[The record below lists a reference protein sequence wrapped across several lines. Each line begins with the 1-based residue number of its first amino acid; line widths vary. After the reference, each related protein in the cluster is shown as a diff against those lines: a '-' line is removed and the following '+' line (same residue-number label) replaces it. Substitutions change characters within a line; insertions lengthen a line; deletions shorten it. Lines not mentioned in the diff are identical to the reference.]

1 MRWRR
6 YKDKKRKKK
15 RHWILYLTGS
25 PIRSSI
31 TNVEDRR
38 RGQASRMTEGK
49 KQILHVVQSDRFG
62 VSSGMFMPI
71 ANQKKRSIITA
82 YITAYQKTIS
92 HE

>member
-1 MRWRR
+1 MAPLQRQ
-6 YKDKKRKKK
+6 KKK
-15 RHWILYLTGS
+15 KEKTLDPLLDWIPDQVG
-25 PIRSSI
+25 
-31 TNVEDRR
+31 DKR

-82 YITAYQKTIS
+82 SITAYQKTIS